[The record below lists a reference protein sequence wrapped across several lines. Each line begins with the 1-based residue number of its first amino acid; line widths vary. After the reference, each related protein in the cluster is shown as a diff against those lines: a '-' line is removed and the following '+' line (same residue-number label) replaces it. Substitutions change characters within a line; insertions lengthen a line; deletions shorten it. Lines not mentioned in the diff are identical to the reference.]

1 MSSALNRAI
10 IAAAGTDLDN
20 FILENIYKPHAGDVF
35 ALPPFAMDLKHI
47 FCAIRP
53 DWDTSLGFEDRDLTR
68 CYRHAVELAS
78 RVGIKRLAFPALGTG
93 GKAQALPRVARLAV
107 NGIMDRL
114 TADIE
119 EVRLVCNRDE
129 LITAFYERLRKSGW
143 RGKVIY
149 QE

>member
-1 MSSALNRAI
+1 MTSELNRAVV
-10 IAAAGTDLDN
+10 AAAGTDLDD

-35 ALPPFAMDLKHI
+35 ALPAFALPIKHI

-68 CYRHAVELAS
+68 CYRHAVELAT
-78 RVGIKRLAFPALGTG
+78 RVGITRVAFPALGTG
-93 GKAQALPRVARLAV
+93 GRGQPLPRLARLGV

-114 TADIE
+114 TENIE
-119 EVRLVCNRDE
+119 EVRIVCNRDD
-129 LITAFYERLRKSGW
+129 TVGAFYDRLRKGGW